1 MRANALVIMAK
12 APLAGQVKTRLLPAL
27 SPEQAARLARALLV
41 DQLNHVRKMETADL
55 YLAFAP
61 AKARP
66 LMEQLAPPLFNLFP
80 QQGANLGARMQAVF
94 EKLFRADYR
103 NVVLIGG
110 DLAAV
115 PLRFFAQAYDFLESR
130 EHRVALGPS
139 RDGGYYLVGCN
150 QPTPELFGEMR
161 WGHDAVLTQTRDKLD
176 RLKIAYDLLPSWFDV
191 DTLDDVRAL
200 RAALDSAS
208 LADAMPETLNFLTDP
223 QNPV

>member
-12 APLAGQVKTRLLPAL
+12 APLAGQVKTRLLPML
-27 SPEQAARLARALLV
+27 TPEQAAELAKALLV
-41 DQLNHVRKMETADL
+41 DQLHHVGELDSVDH

-66 LMEQLAPPLFNLFP
+66 LMAQLTPPIFSLFP
-80 QQGANLGARMQAVF
+80 QEGANLGARMRSVF

-115 PLRFFAQAYDFLESR
+115 PLNFFAQAYRFLESR

-139 RDGGYYLVGCN
+139 GDGGYYLIGCN
-150 QPTPELFGEMR
+150 QPTPELFSDMR
-161 WGHDAVLTQTRDKLD
+161 WSHGAVLTQTLARLK
-176 RLKIAYDLLPSWFDV
+176 RLKIAHDLLPAWFDV
-191 DTLDDVRAL
+191 DTPEDVRAL
-200 RAALDSAS
+200 RGALNGAP
-208 LADAMPETLNFLTDP
+208 LADAMPQTANFLRGA
-223 QNPV
+223 QN